1 MTSAPSEAAAGPEP
15 FDFAKIR
22 WIYFGLLIGMFTS
35 AISGTIV
42 APAIPRIVSELGGV
56 QYYSWLSTIVMLVSA
71 IVTPISGKLA
81 DMFGRRRFYVLGLV
95 LFMIGSALSGLAT
108 SFTFLVAARAVQ
120 GVAMGILMPLS
131 QTILGDVI
139 PPRQRGKYAG
149 YMGAL
154 MGASQVAGPLIG
166 HERGHVGLVELGRPV
181 QGLHRP
187 DGSQTAAQ
195 TRGSQRVVRALKCLT
210 GVGVPPHHQVGV
222 GP

>member
-1 MTSAPSEAAAGPEP
+1 MTQPPDQ
-15 FDFAKIR
+15 FDFARIR
-22 WIYFGLLIGMFTS
+22 WIYFGLMIGMFTS
-35 AISGTIV
+35 SISQTIV
-42 APAIPRIVSELGGV
+42 SPAIPRIIADLGGV
-56 QYYSWLSTIVMLVSA
+56 EYYSWLSTIVMLVSA

-149 YMGAL
+149 YMA
-154 MGASQVAGPLIG
+154 
-166 HERGHVGLVELGRPV
+166 R
-181 QGLHRP
+181 
-187 DGSQTAAQ
+187 
-195 TRGSQRVVRALKCLT
+195 
-210 GVGVPPHHQVGV
+210 
-222 GP
+222 